1 MQIRLASYN
10 IRKCLGMD
18 RRRLP
23 ARTLDVVNAL
33 SADIVALQE
42 VDRRRAP
49 RPFALPPEL
58 IAAETHLRPVEI
70 APNPES
76 LGWHGQSI
84 LLRRGLRA
92 VAVDRIDLPSL
103 EPRGAIAVE
112 VEGEDGATFR
122 VVTVHL
128 ALMRHWRRRQLAALS
143 LRLAGAPPMPTA
155 ILGDFNEW
163 STRGGLEPLQAGF
176 RIHAPG
182 RSFPAR
188 QPMGRLDR
196 VALSDGVQL
205 IHAGVLDTPVSR
217 LASDHLPIWADV
229 KLDVRPGVTPD
240 ATGGVTGRVTG
251 RVMGAMAP
259 GGASG

>member
-33 SADIVALQE
+33 SADVIALQE
-42 VDRRRAP
+42 VDRRLAP

-58 IAAETHLRPVEI
+58 IAAETQLRPVAI

-84 LLRRGLRA
+84 LLRRGLHA
-92 VAVDRIDLPSL
+92 LAVDRIDLPSL

-112 VEGEDGATFR
+112 IAGDDGLPFR

-128 ALMRHWRRRQLAALS
+128 ALMRHWRRRQLAALRA
-143 LRLAGAPPMPTA
+143 RLDTAAPMPTM

-163 STRGGLEPLQAGF
+163 SGRGGMEPLAEAF
-176 RIHAPG
+176 RVHAPG
-182 RSFPAR
+182 RSYPAT

-196 VALSDGVQL
+196 VALSQGVHL
-205 IHAGVLDTPVSR
+205 LGAGVLDTPLARV
-217 LASDHLPIWADV
+217 ASDHLPVWADV
-229 KLDVRPGVTPD
+229 RLEPVV
-240 ATGGVTGRVTG
+240 A
-251 RVMGAMAP
+251 
-259 GGASG
+259 